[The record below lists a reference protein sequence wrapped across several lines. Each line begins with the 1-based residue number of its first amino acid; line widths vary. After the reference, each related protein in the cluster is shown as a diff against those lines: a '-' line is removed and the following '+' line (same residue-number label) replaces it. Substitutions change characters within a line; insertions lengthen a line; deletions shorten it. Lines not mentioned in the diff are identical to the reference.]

1 MQILEEKQQLSFHL
15 QQQRLI
21 ELIRQGKTE
30 DALEFA
36 QEYLAPRG
44 EENPALLEE
53 LGKLLVMAFLL
64 VTPRKLLAIICFH
77 LPLSIHFASLFILLM
92 CLMVRLSVGRLQSE
106 RWPFWHLKTLA
117 AALSLT

>member
-53 LGKLLVMAFLL
+53 LGMSVVILFASGNCKPVHHLFLL
-64 VTPRKLLAIICFH
+64 PAIHI
-77 LPLSIHFASLFILLM
+77 ASRFMAIM
-92 CLMVRLSVGRLQSE
+92 CLMVRSVGCLQSG
-106 RWPFWHLKTLA
+106 RWPFWHLKILV
-117 AALSLT
+117 AALSQT